1 MLCCDGCEKAYRP
14 ECLHVDEDT
23 LPDVWYGPCCEN
35 RSPVKTATPKSTDK
49 KNEIAKKSTTS
60 KQTPHFPNQRQPS
73 EFTGSTVQSKTGR
86 SVYVSKESA
95 QEGRESAGV
104 NNTSSRQGQMQTTAA
119 TAAVGRTCAK
129 TVAAEQPAKINQQL
143 GSSHIAVHITKNNT
157 TGTNA
162 SAQNKE
168 IQQISK
174 KLMQATAPAPVVQTV
189 SAPNTSKLISN
200 QRQPPALTGSTEQ
213 IKPVAPNQSQLA
225 PPVVFNNPLP
235 QFKQPSSAKQAI
247 SSQANNKVSTNN
259 TTNAASKMGTF
270 RTVVVP
276 AGVSEG
282 SVFHVLLEGGHKLG
296 VVCPMGVRS
305 GQTMIVMEPGCF
317 SAPITPEHI
326 VEMNEARLVEGFD
339 AEEAKYARRAFWEVL
354 FPQLEEAGWS
364 WTRET
369 NYNFG
374 AYKFTAPF
382 GHAENCFVT
391 IVGILKSLEAI
402 ESYKSALH
410 EYGTFIKKLK
420 EARRMEEL
428 KRKRL
433 QDEVNASPEKK
444 IRVGSNY
451 QVRSLPRVGSY
462 EPGTSSEHM

>member
-1 MLCCDGCEKAYRP
+1 M
-14 ECLHVDEDT
+14 
-23 LPDVWYGPCCEN
+23 
-35 RSPVKTATPKSTDK
+35 KTATPKSTDN
-49 KNEIAKKSTTS
+49 KNEIAKKSTTL
-60 KQTPHFPNQRQPS
+60 KQTPLIPNQRQPS
-73 EFTGSTVQSKTGR
+73 EFTRSTLQSKTGR
-86 SVYVSKESA
+86 SVYVSKESMH
-95 QEGRESAGV
+95 EGRESAGV
-104 NNTSSRQGQMQTTAA
+104 SRQGQMQTTAD
-119 TAAVGRTCAK
+119 TAAVGTCAE
-129 TVAAEQPAKINQQL
+129 TVAAEQPAKTNQQL
-143 GSSHIAVHITKNNT
+143 GVRHIAVHITKNNT

-174 KLMQATAPAPVVQTV
+174 KQMQPAPVVQKV

-200 QRQPPALTGSTEQ
+200 QRQPPAFTGSTEQ
-213 IKPVAPNQSQLA
+213 SKPVAPNQSQLA
-225 PPVVFNNPLP
+225 PPVVSNNPLP
-235 QFKQPSSAKQAI
+235 QYKQPSSAKQAI

-420 EARRMEEL
+420 EARRMEGL